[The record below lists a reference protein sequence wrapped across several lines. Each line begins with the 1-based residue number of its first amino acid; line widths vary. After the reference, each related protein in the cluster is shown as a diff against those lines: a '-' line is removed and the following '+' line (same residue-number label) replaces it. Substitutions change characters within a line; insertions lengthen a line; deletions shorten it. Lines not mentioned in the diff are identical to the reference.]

1 MTTCTFN
8 CIDRPNSTILS
19 HIKLIIIAS
28 NATKPPNRL
37 VGNRKR
43 VSDVRSLGHEESCR
57 LLLHLSSVQT
67 QDSNL
72 VRLAN
77 VLAFFAA
84 SGGIVLKNLASRFL
98 NDVQVP
104 EARAFYGF
112 QIAMENIHSASVPS
126 TGLRREDLMPG
137 KNETLCR
144 IETEIVY
151 KALPCDLIGMNSNLM
166 SQSRKSI

>member
-137 KNETLCR
+137 LAFSNYQKMR
-144 IETEIVY
+144 ISTVCDFAFLLYSLLQKQLLVEKVY
-151 KALPCDLIGMNSNLM
+151 
-166 SQSRKSI
+166 